1 MSSNNIP
8 KTPSPPTGEGGQAP
22 TSRPLAAL
30 SPLPSS
36 QKRSDIAIRVNNL
49 SKCYHLY
56 DAPRDRL
63 KQFVA
68 PRLQRLAGQEPKQYF
83 REFWALKDV
92 SFEVKKGETVGIIGR
107 NGSGKST
114 LLQLIC
120 GTLTPTS
127 GSVETHGRIAAL
139 LELGSGFNP
148 EFTGREN
155 VYMNAAVL
163 GLSKEEIDARFE
175 DIAAFAD
182 IGQFIEQPVKTYSS
196 GMYVRLAFAVIAHVD
211 ADILVVDEALAVGD
225 AVFTQKCMRF
235 IRSFQENGSL
245 IFVSHDTA
253 SVQNLCKSG
262 IWLKNGGIEQAG
274 TAKSV
279 SEAYLQYT
287 LQEIYGDEAK
297 LTSMAPAAIGDEAC
311 TEETAPDTE
320 TPPAIDYGA
329 VASVRGNIDAAKGWK
344 TGHADIVSVSLTRL
358 SPGQEGVFEGGERVR
373 MTVRAKAREV
383 LQNPILG
390 FLVRD
395 RLGQDLFGENTLPF
409 TNRVQ
414 TPIGAGMTFEG
425 VFEFRLP
432 MLPNGQYAVMA
443 SVADGDRY
451 ENLQHH
457 WMHDALI
464 INVSSSKI
472 RWGLVG
478 IPFEKVTL
486 KVRND

>member
-1 MSSNNIP
+1 MSDDTAI
-8 KTPSPPTGEGGQAP
+8 KVEG
-22 TSRPLAAL
+22 
-30 SPLPSS
+30 
-36 QKRSDIAIRVNNL
+36 L
-49 SKCYHLY
+49 SKCYHIY
-56 DAPRDRL
+56 DTPRDRL
-63 KQFVA
+63 KQFVL
-68 PRLQRLAGQEPKQYF
+68 PRPQRLIGKQPKQYF

-92 SFEVKKGETVGIIGR
+92 SFEVKKGETIGIIGR

-114 LLQLIC
+114 LLQIIC
-120 GTLTPTS
+120 GTLSPTG
-127 GSVETHGRIAAL
+127 GSVETRGRIAAL

-163 GLSKEEIDARFE
+163 GLSKEEIDARFD

-196 GMYVRLAFAVIAHVD
+196 GMYVRLAFSVIAHVD
-211 ADILVVDEALAVGD
+211 ADILVVDEALSVGD

-235 IRSFQENGSL
+235 IRSFQENGAL

-262 IWLKNGGIEQAG
+262 IWLKNGRIEQTG

-287 LQEIYGDEAK
+287 LQEIYGDESK
-297 LTSMAPAAIGDEAC
+297 LTSIAPPAIRDGAC
-311 TEETAPDTE
+311 AKETAPDPE
-320 TPPAIDYGA
+320 TPSAIDYGA
-329 VASVRGNIDAAKGWK
+329 VAVVRDNTNAAKGWK
-344 TGHADIVSVSLTRL
+344 TGQADIVFVSLTRL
-358 SPGQEGVFEGGERVR
+358 SPGPEGVYEGGDRVR
-373 MTVRAKAREV
+373 MTVRAKAHEP

-409 TNRVQ
+409 TSRVP

-425 VFEFRLP
+425 AFEFRLP
-432 MLPNGQYAVMA
+432 MLPNGQYSVMA
-443 SVADGDRY
+443 SVADGDAY
-451 ENLQHH
+451 DNVQHH

-464 INVSSSKI
+464 INVSSSKM
-472 RWGLVG
+472 RYGLVG
-478 IPFEKVTL
+478 IPFERVKLEV
-486 KVRND
+486 VNE